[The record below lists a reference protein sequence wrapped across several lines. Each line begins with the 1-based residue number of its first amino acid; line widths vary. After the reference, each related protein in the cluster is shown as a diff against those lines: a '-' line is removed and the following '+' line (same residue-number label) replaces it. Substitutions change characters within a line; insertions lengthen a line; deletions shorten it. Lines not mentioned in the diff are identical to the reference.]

1 MRISYTF
8 RNMESSDGVKNYAS
22 EKISKIQKYLRSP
35 LHAEVTFSKKRY
47 LHRVDLTLT
56 GDGHQYTGHSDSE
69 DMYATIDL
77 VVDKIDRQVRDMK
90 ATESHHRR
98 RNGETVRTGGQE

>member
-1 MRISYTF
+1 MRISYSF

-22 EKISKIQKYLRSP
+22 EKITKIQKYMRAP
-35 LHAEVTFSKKRY
+35 IHAEVTFSTERH

-56 GDGHQYTGHSDSE
+56 GDGHQYAGHGHSE

-77 VVDKIDRQVRDMK
+77 VIDMIDRQVRDMK
-90 ATESHHRR
+90 ATERHRR
-98 RNGETVRTGGQE
+98 RHGGESLRNTKD